1 MGTGIAVGVRKER
14 AAGTEAALKEA
25 ARALFLERGYAQTK
39 ITDITKAAGRSTG
52 SFYEHFAGKDELL
65 DALLADMGAQVD
77 LEVGAHDHPRDHDLA
92 DRDQLRTHV
101 AVTWRVFRDHLPVV
115 VALFQK
121 SMAEPPGSGQAWG
134 RLLGDTAPL
143 REHLEYMREQ
153 GRQLPGDPELVAAAM
168 GAMISM
174 LGYAAMTG
182 GAGLDDD
189 QVVETLTTLLH
200 RGLAG

>member
-1 MGTGIAVGVRKER
+1 MGVRKER

-77 LEVGAHDHPRDHDLA
+77 VEVGAHDHPREHDLS
-92 DRDQLRTHV
+92 DRAQLRTHV
-101 AVTWRVFRDHLPVV
+101 AVTWRIFRDHLPVV

-143 REHLEYMREQ
+143 REHLAYMREQ
-153 GRQLPGDPELVAAAM
+153 GRELPGDPELVAAAM

-189 QVVETLTTLLH
+189 EVVETLTSLLH

>member
-1 MGTGIAVGVRKER
+1 MGVRKER

-25 ARALFLERGYAQTK
+25 ARTLFLERGYAQTK

-77 LEVGAHDHPRDHDLA
+77 MEVGAHDHPRDHDLA
-92 DRDQLRTHV
+92 DREQLRTHV

-143 REHLEYMREQ
+143 REHLRYMREQ
-153 GRQLPGDPELVAAAM
+153 GRELPGDPELVAAAM

-189 QVVETLTTLLH
+189 EVVETLTALLH